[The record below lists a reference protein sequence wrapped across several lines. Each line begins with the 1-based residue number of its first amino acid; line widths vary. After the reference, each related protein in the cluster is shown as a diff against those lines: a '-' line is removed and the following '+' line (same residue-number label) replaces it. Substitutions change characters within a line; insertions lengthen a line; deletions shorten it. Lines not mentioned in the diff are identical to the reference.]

1 MGISVSVA
9 NSATQSMSISKMGTP
24 LYTSPE
30 VLKRQPY
37 DYKVDIWALGCL
49 LHYMACLQPPFMVT
63 LKDPDEGSR
72 ERAGRE
78 RRLRL
83 RRESSP
89 FLIQNPAGSK
99 SPFRGQKSTLSRKQ
113 VLEQMI
119 LHEQQQIIP
128 QEIYSSTLQ
137 GVISRCLEK
146 NPIQRPSAD
155 EILLLVPSPTGRLP
169 EKDAHE
175 GTKPA
180 KDSRLSKTASNL
192 SRLRQLTPHADTD
205 RPEAPPE
212 GTTAPLL
219 RAEVHNT
226 ANRGS

>member
-1 MGISVSVA
+1 M
-9 NSATQSMSISKMGTP
+9 
-24 LYTSPE
+24 
-30 VLKRQPY
+30 
-37 DYKVDIWALGCL
+37 
-49 LHYMACLQPPFMVT
+49 T
-63 LKDPDEGSR
+63 LKDPDEDSRDRASR
-72 ERAGRE
+72 ERRQ
-78 RRLRL
+78 RL
-83 RRESSP
+83 RRKSSP

-99 SPFRGQKSTLSRKQ
+99 SPFRGQKSALSRKQ

-119 LHEQQQIIP
+119 LHEQQQVIP

-180 KDSRLSKTASNL
+180 KDSRLSKTARNL
-192 SRLRQLTPHADTD
+192 SRLRQLTPHADIN
-205 RPEAPPE
+205 RPEALLE

-219 RAEVHNT
+219 RAEVRDT
-226 ANRGS
+226 ANRGSREALEQERTSLQVPSRAQLSPAGSSHLKD

>member
-1 MGISVSVA
+1 
-9 NSATQSMSISKMGTP
+9 
-24 LYTSPE
+24 
-30 VLKRQPY
+30 
-37 DYKVDIWALGCL
+37 
-49 LHYMACLQPPFMVT
+49 
-63 LKDPDEGSR
+63 
-72 ERAGRE
+72 
-78 RRLRL
+78 
-83 RRESSP
+83 
-89 FLIQNPAGSK
+89 
-99 SPFRGQKSTLSRKQ
+99 
-113 VLEQMI
+113 MI
-119 LHEQQQIIP
+119 LHEQQQVIP

-192 SRLRQLTPHADTD
+192 SRLRQLTPHADIN
-205 RPEAPPE
+205 RPEALPE

-219 RAEVHNT
+219 RAEVRDT
-226 ANRGS
+226 ANRGSREALEQERTSLQVPSRAQLSPAGSSHLKD